1 MVKRVDGI
9 FVPVVTPFD
18 SENQSVGTEMLEY
31 NIERLNHTD
40 ISGYM
45 PLGSNGESFM
55 MTDDE
60 CCRVIAAVKKVA
72 AKEKLIFAGTGRES
86 EYYTIEF
93 TKRIAQYGVDAVFVL
108 TPHYFPKQ
116 MGQDC
121 LRSYYEQVADRSPVP
136 ILLYQAPAYAAGVSL
151 ETATVA
157 QLAKHPNI
165 IGMKGTASNTAGCYM
180 EAMDNETSF
189 SILAGTFG
197 AFCENV
203 RDGAAGGVLSC
214 ANYIPHRA
222 CELYNLVKAENC
234 QADTLYQKITGL
246 INQTTGPLGVGGVK
260 MAMNILGY
268 QGGVTRRP
276 LPYPKESQVRD
287 ARSIFMRGDL
297 ECR

>member
-1 MVKRVDGI
+1 M
-9 FVPVVTPFD
+9 
-18 SENQSVGTEMLEY
+18 
-31 NIERLNHTD
+31 
-40 ISGYM
+40 
-45 PLGSNGESFM
+45 
-55 MTDDE
+55 
-60 CCRVIAAVKKVA
+60 
-72 AKEKLIFAGTGRES
+72 
-86 EYYTIEF
+86 
-93 TKRIAQYGVDAVFVL
+93 
-108 TPHYFPKQ
+108 
-116 MGQDC
+116 
-121 LRSYYEQVADRSPVP
+121 
-136 ILLYQAPAYAAGVSL
+136 

-180 EAMDNETSF
+180 DAMDNETAF

-222 CELYNLVKAENC
+222 CELYNLVKEENC

-268 QGGVTRRP
+268 KGGVTRRP

>member
-1 MVKRVDGI
+1 MINRADGV

-18 SENQSVGTEMLEY
+18 SEKQLVNTEMLEF
-31 NIERLNHTD
+31 NIERLNYTD
-40 ISGYM
+40 VSGYM

-60 CCRVIAAVKKVA
+60 CCQVVAAVKRVS

-86 EYYTIEF
+86 EYHTIEF

-116 MGQDC
+116 MSQDC
-121 LRSYYEQVADRSPVP
+121 LRSYYERVADRSPVP
-136 ILLYQAPAYAAGVSL
+136 ILLYQAPPYAAGVSL

-165 IGMKGTASNTAGCYM
+165 IGMKGTASNNAGRYLDVI
-180 EAMDNETSF
+180 DNHTSF

-203 RDGAAGGVLSC
+203 REGAAGGVLSC
-214 ANYIPHRA
+214 GNYIPQRA
-222 CELYNLVKAENC
+222 CELYNLVKDGNP
-234 QADTLYQKITGL
+234 QADILYEKIASL
-246 INQTTGPLGVGGVK
+246 INRTSGPLGVGGVK

-268 QGGVTRRP
+268 HGGITRRP
-276 LPYPKESQVRD
+276 LPYPNENQIWE

-297 ECR
+297 VCR